1 MATYRNSY
9 ANYYSDK
16 TGNHSPVGSILPVFA
31 DVNLNSNDPEY
42 TYPQHLYCDGKELN
56 IRDYPE
62 LYSIIG
68 TQYGGSVAVNKT
80 AHTQPGGLRRSFVYN
95 NKVFFQFYYD
105 PTNDKV
111 NVKRPYP
118 DNTLLRFLQESGS
131 LGSFPSNEAFNTTT
145 FYRLRTPEGAYQTF
159 LDGDVDEGIN
169 LTELNWINSQAQTN
183 EFAYFILLPDT
194 VDMSTYNAADYTWDF
209 TQPIGPPIHPKIG
222 LQKSFQLRDYPYNI
236 GTFNLPDY
244 RQRKILGFG
253 TVNGAGTATP
263 ENAVNN
269 FVGQTGGRWYI
280 AKNTVIDSGEF
291 FTLGDIKTTGYNTIT
306 ADVPAYAIGSVDYQ
320 IGPIQDYVFP
330 FPPEHTHRMLTVEV
344 DETKQAELGAA
355 EVDKYAVAYLN
366 SRANVNLFE
375 PAGVGGQALGHSH
388 GLIGEALQNSL
399 TATYGNSE
407 GIGDRV
413 SFDSTDPNYTQ
424 YLISESPTIV
434 VTSMTYDIPT
444 QLITVNTDGAHGFSV
459 GDVVTVS
466 GALPVAYSGN
476 FTIGSDS
483 FSNIAFTAS
492 PRDGETPASSPA
504 TGNITVKLANGY
516 FVEQESTANPKA
528 YVIDGST
535 LVGGKQTEFEIPG
548 NAIIVKDLQ
557 YVAPTSVNVDAP
569 PESDNVVFVE
579 ISLVAPGGGGADQ
592 DTDGQDGQDCSC
604 SFFVDGTFY
613 TITAEGGKGG
623 KSGNSG
629 GAGGQGGSVSVPA
642 ALLSDSRFS
651 ITTTNGDA
659 GNSGGMT
666 GNGQNDVY
674 GGGVNQVEGVEP
686 GSTSTGGTGTSIAK
700 SQVNNGIFE
709 QQWET
714 NGSWSVPAAAENELS
729 RTIELTI
736 SGGGGGSGNGNAN
749 SDCVGQWPGW
759 PYTYSGKFHPT
770 EGADKD
776 HCGGYAGRGER
787 IFGNTEFTS
796 GTISWQI
803 GSGGNPGKNDRS
815 GNNATGTTGTNPLTG
830 VAWGPPFTSGVG
842 TGTENSQPHSND
854 PSNPFGSHFQA
865 GGGNVG
871 VQGAG
876 GTISGQGARGAW
888 GNGGTAG
895 SGGGVTGVYYNG
907 VLLAGAGG
915 GGGGGG
921 SGGGF
926 NGGNTTDPCYKGGD
940 AQPATQ
946 GLVIATSALDF
957 ASGVSGGSAGCS
969 AGGGGGGGSGCGV
982 TGQAGLGGEG
992 GTAGIGH
999 NGNGGGKGGT
1009 AGVSAVR
1016 SDIWGSG
1023 GFSLD
1028 SLGAD
1033 PCRPGYVK
1041 IKFSN
1046 VTEYYDPV
1054 GGAGGQGGRVSIQ
1067 IQNISPSAVMS
1078 LGNQGQGGGSGTNG
1092 GNGYMKITYS
1102 GQEEGTTVPGTIT
1115 SPAGRV
1121 YECDSAGNPTGS
1133 SQAANIWQS
1142 STDENMKPRNFGIG
1156 TGSTAGFSGSGIPQN
1171 GGGQISKYLPF
1182 TGAATDALGKRQYE
1196 VGPFDMT
1203 NVNNIRFTMIR
1214 GSGQNGGEEPS
1225 QQLDVYYRKGG
1236 SNNSTLF
1243 ESISLPAS
1251 DTAVGWQAKDFVVG
1265 DTSQIKDAV
1274 IYLIFEQNRTGEYQT
1289 SSPFDDNYGLGA
1301 ITLFYAPTFSTT
1313 FISTG
1318 GATLQGNLN
1327 AAGEP
1332 VNSDTGIDQVRR
1344 TVTALDASL
1353 QINDGTFTMS
1363 SSTPITTTA
1372 TVTAENDIPLI
1383 TKYHR
1388 VKYLIKAL

>member
-1 MATYRNSY
+1 MATYRNSF
-9 ANYYSDK
+9 ANYFSDK
-16 TGNHSPVGSILPVFA
+16 TGNHAPVGSILPVFA

-183 EFAYFILLPDT
+183 EFAYFILLPET

-209 TQPIGPPIHPKIG
+209 TQPILPPTHPKIG

-269 FVGQTGGRWYI
+269 FVGQTGGQWYI

-320 IGPIQDYVFP
+320 VGPIQDYIFP

-344 DETKQAELGAA
+344 DQTKQAELGAA
-355 EVDKYAVAYLN
+355 EVDKYAVAYLD

-413 SFDSTDPNYTQ
+413 SFDSNDPNYEQ
-424 YLISESPTIV
+424 YLISESPTVV
-434 VTSMTYDIPT
+434 VTSMTYDTAT
-444 QLITVNTDGAHGFSV
+444 QLITVDTDGAHGFSV
-459 GDVVTVS
+459 GDIVTVS

-483 FSNIAFTAS
+483 FSNISFTAS

-592 DTDGQDGQDCSC
+592 DTDGQDGQNCSC

-651 ITTTNGDA
+651 INITNGDA

-700 SQVNNGIFE
+700 SQVNSGIFE
-709 QQWET
+709 QTWET

-815 GNNATGTTGTNPLTG
+815 GNNAAGTTGVNPLTG

-921 SGGGF
+921 SGGGY
-926 NGGNTTDPCYKGGD
+926 NGSGTTDGCYPGGN
-940 AQPATQ
+940 AQGSSQ
-946 GLVIATSALDF
+946 GLIASGSALDF
-957 ASGVSGGSAGCS
+957 ANGGSGSSGGCT
-969 AGGGGGGGSGCGV
+969 AGGGGGGGSACGIINNNNGGAG
-982 TGQAGLGGEG
+982 GQAGV
-992 GTAGIGH
+992 GH
-999 NGNGGGKGGT
+999 NGNGGGTGGRR
-1009 AGVSAVR
+1009 GVSAYR
-1016 SDIWGSG
+1016 SDYWVGSVSEDAQG
-1023 GFSLD
+1023 SLP
-1028 SLGAD
+1028 SVG
-1033 PCRPGYVK
+1033 GYVK
-1041 IKFSN
+1041 IQFSN
-1046 VTEYYDPV
+1046 VVEYYDNL
-1054 GGAGGQGGRVSIQ
+1054 GGGGGQGGDLI
-1067 IQNISPSAVMS
+1067 MTF
-1078 LGNQGQGGGSGTNG
+1078 GGGITTSVTYTLQSGGNGGGEGTNG
-1092 GNGYMKITYS
+1092 GGGEIKIIYY
-1102 GQEEGTTVPGTIT
+1102 GQEEGTTVPGGTT
-1115 SPAGRV
+1115 TPAGRY
-1121 YECDSAGNPTGS
+1121 YECDSDGNPIGS
-1133 SQAANIWQS
+1133 PVTANVWLS
-1142 STDENMKPRNFGIG
+1142 STDPSIKEREFGQG
-1156 TGSTAGFSGSGIPQN
+1156 TGSVVGFAGGTAIPYNTQTKIQRYI
-1171 GGGQISKYLPF
+1171 GF
-1182 TGAATDALGKRQYE
+1182 TGSASDSAGKRQLE
-1196 VGPFDMT
+1196 VGTFDMRK
-1203 NVNNIRFTMIR
+1203 VNKMRFTVIR
-1214 GSGQNGGEEPS
+1214 GSNQNGGENPD
-1225 QQLDVYYRKGG
+1225 QALNVFYKKGT
-1236 SNNSTLF
+1236 SNTVTLF
-1243 ESISLPAS
+1243 SQVLLAANNDPTWQTPEIAVSEADPIRDAS
-1251 DTAVGWQAKDFVVG
+1251 VT
-1265 DTSQIKDAV
+1265 
-1274 IYLIFEQNRTGEYQT
+1274 LILEQDRGPVYQT
-1289 SSPFDDNYGLGA
+1289 APAADDNYGLGA
-1301 ITLFYAPTFSTT
+1301 ITLFYDPEFSTT

-1318 GATLQGNLN
+1318 GATLTGNLDEGGQPIN
-1327 AAGEP
+1327 A
-1332 VNSDTGIDQVRR
+1332 DTGIDQVRR
-1344 TVTALDASL
+1344 EVSAVQAALTVT
-1353 QINDGTFTMS
+1353 DGTFTMS
-1363 SSTPITTTA
+1363 SSTPITTLA
-1372 TVTAENDIPLI
+1372 TVTAENNIPLI